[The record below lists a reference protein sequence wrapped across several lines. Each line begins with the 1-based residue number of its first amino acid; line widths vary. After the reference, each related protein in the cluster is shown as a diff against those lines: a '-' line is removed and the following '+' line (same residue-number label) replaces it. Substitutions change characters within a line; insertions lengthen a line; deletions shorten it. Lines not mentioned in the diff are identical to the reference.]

1 MNDGAD
7 QYLIS
12 AMATRDVPR
21 LILIPRENFQFVFED
36 LARQQ
41 VTKSQ
46 FPSPPP
52 KSLDFRDPQYMLGFK
67 ASFKAAT
74 LVPMNSRMPVVCYLV
89 AGFVF

>member
-46 FPSPPP
+46 FPPPP
-52 KSLDFRDPQYMLGFK
+52 KIP
-67 ASFKAAT
+67 
-74 LVPMNSRMPVVCYLV
+74 
-89 AGFVF
+89 

>member
-46 FPSPPP
+46 F
-52 KSLDFRDPQYMLGFK
+52 FPQNPLT
-67 ASFKAAT
+67 SET
-74 LVPMNSRMPVVCYLV
+74 LKTC
-89 AGFVF
+89 